1 MKTIYGLLTAA
12 VGLLL
17 LAGCGERS
25 ADDPRLILAEK
36 CREEGDFQ
44 AAERQLRRYLNAH
57 PDVAAIHLKLA
68 SLYDESLK
76 DPVGAAYHYR
86 EYLRLDPDSAQRENV
101 QAWLEEAR
109 RKCADAAGNLLD
121 DARKNAAELERMIKE
136 NASLRQLTL
145 RQQQELAELRRPAP
159 VPAPVTV
166 QPPEPAKEQKKPA
179 VQEKQPAPV
188 EYYEYEIKRGD
199 TLGRIARH
207 YYGSSVKIAPI
218 LEANALTPRS
228 VLHIG
233 QKLKIP
239 KQAGAK

>member
-1 MKTIYGLLTAA
+1 MKIYGLLTAA

-17 LAGCGERS
+17 FAGCGERS

-44 AAERQLRRYLNAH
+44 AAERQFRRYLNAH
-57 PDVAAIHLKLA
+57 PEVAAIHLKLA

-86 EYLRLDPDSAQRENV
+86 EYLRLDPDSDQRKNV
-101 QAWLEEAR
+101 QAWLDEAR
-109 RKCADAAGNLLD
+109 RKCAGAAGKLLD

-145 RQQQELAELRRPAP
+145 RQQRELAELRRPAAP
-159 VPAPVTV
+159 VPAPAPV
-166 QPPEPAKEQKKPA
+166 QDVVREQKKPA
-179 VQEKQPAPV
+179 VQEKTQPASG
-188 EYYEYEIKRGD
+188 EFYEYEIKRGD

-218 LEANALTPRS
+218 MEANALTPRS

-239 KQAGAK
+239 KQAGVK

>member
-1 MKTIYGLLTAA
+1 MKVYSLLTAA
-12 VGLLL
+12 VAALLFT
-17 LAGCGERS
+17 GCGERS
-25 ADDPRLILAEK
+25 SDDPRLVLAEK

-44 AAERQLRRYLNAH
+44 AAERQLRRYLYAH
-57 PDVAAIHLKLA
+57 PEEAAIHLKLA

-76 DPVGAAYHYR
+76 EPVGAAYHYR

-101 QAWLEEAR
+101 QVWLAEAR
-109 RKCADAAGNLLD
+109 RKCADVSGQTQE

-136 NASLRQLTL
+136 NAALRQLTL
-145 RQQQELAELRRPAP
+145 RQQQELAELRRPAAAP
-159 VPAPVTV
+159 VPVQEPVREQNKTV
-166 QPPEPAKEQKKPA
+166 
-179 VQEKQPAPV
+179 VQEKKQSVSA
-188 EYYEYEIKRGD
+188 EFYEYEIKRGD

-239 KQAGAK
+239 KQAGAR